1 MPLFK
6 GATLV
11 GIVVSL
17 LGWMG
22 LASGQ
27 VKSTGEEGFVDFDLP
42 LSRFATNPSG
52 HGVVFTGGKFEGEV
66 IGFIVELGT
75 EWKDRP
81 IDGGGATFYWGTV
94 TLRSSG
100 QSSDAFVRA
109 FARKV
114 GHQGAVPPMLADI
127 HAEAVGLNSDPR
139 MIRQQPVAMK
149 LFFHSNNE
157 ERYAEVFLNIDLAGK
172 VVQFHEKD
180 PEYRANLIRA
190 LTEGA

>member
-1 MPLFK
+1 M
-6 GATLV
+6 GVTLV

-22 LASGQ
+22 VTSGQ

-42 LSRFATNPSG
+42 LSRFEANSSG
-52 HGVVFTGGKFEGEV
+52 HSVVSAGGRFEGEV
-66 IGFIVELGT
+66 IGFIVELGS

-81 IDGGGATFYWGTV
+81 VEGGDATFYWGTV

-100 QSSDAFVRA
+100 QTSDAFVRA

-114 GHQGAVPPMLADI
+114 GHQGAVPPMLAEI
-127 HAEAVGLNSDPR
+127 QAEAVGLNSDPR

-149 LFFHSNNE
+149 LFFHSDNE

-180 PEYRANLIRA
+180 PEYRAHLIRA